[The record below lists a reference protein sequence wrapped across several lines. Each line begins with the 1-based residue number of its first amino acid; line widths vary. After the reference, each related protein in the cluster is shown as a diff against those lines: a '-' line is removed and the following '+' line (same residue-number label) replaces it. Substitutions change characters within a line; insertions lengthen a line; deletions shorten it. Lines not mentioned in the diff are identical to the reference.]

1 MRGKFTRGIPQESK
15 FQISSHSET
24 ELIRRASSSN
34 RDNNG
39 KKRVKCN
46 VLYYSGVVAAYVC
59 LSCNYSF
66 YGFLIYRVFVF
77 VERKLRTGVLVFLV
91 RKLRPGLRSSF
102 S

>member
-46 VLYYSGVVAAYVC
+46 VLYYSEEC
-59 LSCNYSF
+59 LNCRIECLNCRIECF
-66 YGFLIYRVFVF
+66 NRRIECLNCRIDELNVRID
-77 VERKLRTGVLVFLV
+77 KLNV
-91 RKLRPGLRSSF
+91 
-102 S
+102 